1 MTKISKKD
9 VEQIASLARLGLN
22 DKEKEKMA
30 DELGSILGYIDK
42 LNEVNT
48 DGVEP
53 VAHATGLEN
62 ITRQDVAIEKPL
74 GERAVESRKLV
85 DMSPESENGFV
96 KVPAVFEES

>member
-62 ITRQDVAIEKPL
+62 IMRQDVAVEKPL